1 MRLVIPPENPG
12 IDGAASAFAYAE
24 FLKKQDEKAVAAAF
38 GEPDEETQ
46 ELFEGVG
53 ESVSDASYYLYSADN
68 FTLVSASSM
77 ENVSKRIEEEKVTE
91 VIDHTADALSDFS
104 EAEHEIDE
112 NFSTAA
118 GIIAAKFRDTETEIS
133 EEAARLL
140 HEAVD
145 AADEV
150 TQRDEEIKKWLEEQF

>member
-1 MRLVIPPENPG
+1 MRLVMPPENPG
-12 IDGAASAFAYAE
+12 LDGAASAYGYAD

-46 ELFEGVG
+46 EVFEGVG

-77 ENVSKRIEEEKVTE
+77 ENVSKRIDEEKVTE
-91 VIDHTADALSDFS
+91 VVDHTADALSDFS

-112 NFSTAA
+112 NFSTAS
-118 GIIAAKFRDTETEIS
+118 GIIAAKFRDTGTEIT
-133 EEAARLL
+133 EESARLL
-140 HEAVD
+140 HEAVE
-145 AADEV
+145 AAEEV
-150 TQRDEEIKKWLEEQF
+150 TESDQKVKDWLREHL